1 MSLFSLFSLEGEREE
16 REREAKIILKKYIN
30 SNKIKVGILVNN
42 NEIISGGVIKALTQI
57 TKI

>member
-1 MSLFSLFSLEGEREE
+1 MSLFSLEGEREE